1 MPGGFKDLSE
11 LHIAAVESGQPE
23 MFHKVLET
31 AMWRADREH
40 ELSSS
45 SSNSLG
51 VDGDDEESR
60 TLRVERFSSLP
71 KYKGTRPSVIQGI
84 FPKGFPTSIYGEGGI
99 AKSTIALHMCMSIAS
114 EKQEWLGYAID
125 QPSPCLYVDFELD
138 REEQG
143 TRAERIAKG
152 MGIEVPDDL
161 HYLWASGFRFSE
173 VFPLILE
180 TVDELGVRVIAL
192 DSLGMALEG
201 DALKGAVVID
211 FFRDRIDQLKRR
223 GVSVLIVDHQS
234 GLRPGE
240 SYQNKAQYGSVYKGY
255 LSRSRLQLELD
266 ERNEVGTRVIVR
278 QNKTNFGAPQ
288 IPFVVQT
295 LFEEKKIVLSREA
308 LSEES
313 LREESV
319 LNATDRVLLCL
330 LDGPSYPAELQE
342 KTNLA
347 GVGNIITKLKRKEL
361 IELTGQKVGKADEVR
376 LTEKGQGLA
385 EAIRSRLSSS
395 SLNTPSTSGDD
406 EADESGGDS
415 SSSSKPPRKSADDE
429 ERPKKT
435 SSKTKKPK
443 SPEEEEELRA
453 SLAEKFNYIYT
464 EVGAKRC
471 LEWVKSAP
479 EMALDI
485 ETYGKLKRDGLLYTK
500 GRIRLISLHYG
511 GESWFI
517 DCDHVAGELVVPILE
532 EIKDKPKY
540 LHNSLFDIPR
550 LYSRFGVL
558 LDQNVHDT
566 MLASRVAR
574 AGEWERNKGTVI
586 QKSHGLENCLQRELG
601 IEILKDRKLK
611 WGGPLQEEHL
621 EYATDDVAHLK
632 ELYEALQEV
641 LRSHG
646 LEERY
651 EAISSRLPDFI
662 GASVRGVPLDI
673 SILRPA
679 LEALEE
685 EKADLESR
693 LNELAP
699 EHPEGLKWVWGNTSK
714 ETSPDGK
721 GRNGALRA
729 LSLVGVELPD
739 LQDQTLLDHRE
750 DHELI
755 HTLYL
760 YRKKANTLSRYSRW
774 IPDFYEDGRM
784 YPQPKVAAAVT
795 GRVLYSD
802 PSAQGIDK
810 HRTDEFRRC
819 LRAEDGRAIVK
830 GDFAQQEL
838 RIAAYYSKDKN
849 MLETFANGEDIY
861 LQTAAK
867 LVGKPV
873 GKNRPARQAAK
884 RATLG
889 FLYGLGTEKYR
900 QNVYKDTGERLTQSQ
915 ANKDRE
921 AFRAAF
927 PEFYRW
933 QQTYGAKHEW
943 ETRSALGWRRVVAPD
958 KDHKPKYTERL
969 NGPIQ
974 STAGDILY
982 LTLKKLAADPRS
994 GTHFLLSVHD
1004 ELLLE
1009 CPEGDAR
1016 EVALWLKTKMGEAME
1031 EILGKELGGPKCAEV
1046 SYGPSWGEYVELEE
1060 S

>member
-1 MPGGFKDLSE
+1 MPAGFKDLSE
-11 LHIAAVESGQPE
+11 LHIASIESAQPE
-23 MFHKVLET
+23 MFHKVIEA
-31 AMWRADREH
+31 AMWSADREH
-40 ELSSS
+40 NLSSS

-51 VDGDDEESR
+51 VDGDYEESR
-60 TLRVERFSSLP
+60 TLRVEKFGSLP
-71 KYKGTRPSVIQGI
+71 KYTGARPSVIRGI

-114 EKQEWLGYAID
+114 GNKEWLGYPID
-125 QPSPCLYVDFELD
+125 QPSPCLYVDFEMD

-143 TRAERIAKG
+143 TREARIAKG

-161 HYLWASGFRFSE
+161 YYLWASGFRFSD
-173 VFPLILE
+173 VFPFILE
-180 TVDELGVRVIAL
+180 AVDELGVRVTAL

-211 FFRDRIDQLKRR
+211 FFRDRIDGLKRR

-288 IPFVVQT
+288 VPFVVQT
-295 LFEEKKIVLSREA
+295 LFEEKKIVLKREA
-308 LSEES
+308 LSEED

-319 LNATDRVLLCL
+319 LNAPDRVLLSL
-330 LDGPSYPAELQE
+330 LDGPSYPADLQE

-361 IELTGQKVGKADEVR
+361 VELTGQKVGKADEVR
-376 LTEKGQGLA
+376 LTEKGRGLA
-385 EAIRSRLSSS
+385 EVIRSQLSSS
-395 SLNTPSTSGDD
+395 SSHTPSKGGDD
-406 EADESGGDS
+406 EANESGGDS
-415 SSSSKPPRKSADDE
+415 SSSSKPPRKSGDDDE
-429 ERPKKT
+429 KPK
-435 SSKTKKPK
+435 KTKKPK
-443 SPEEEEELRA
+443 SPEEEEELR
-453 SLAEKFNYIYT
+453 SHLAGTFNYAYT
-464 EVGAKRC
+464 EEGAKRC
-471 LEWVKSAP
+471 LEWVKSAL

-485 ETYGKLKRDGLLYTK
+485 ETYGRIKRDGLLYTK
-500 GRIRLISLHYG
+500 GRVRLISLHYG

-517 DCDHVAGELVVPILE
+517 DCDHVAAEFVVPILE

-550 LYSRFGVL
+550 LYRRFGVL
-558 LDQNVHDT
+558 LDQNMHDT
-566 MLASRVAR
+566 MIASRVAR
-574 AGEWERNKGTVI
+574 AGEWEKKKVKVI
-586 QKSHGLENCLQRELG
+586 QKAHSLEDCLERELG
-601 IEILKDRKLK
+601 IEISKDRKLK
-611 WGGPLQEEHL
+611 WGGPLQVEHL
-621 EYATDDVAHLK
+621 KYAVDDVAHLK

-641 LRSHG
+641 LTEHG
-646 LEERY
+646 VEERY

-662 GASVRGVPLDI
+662 GAAVRGVPLDI
-673 SILRPA
+673 SILQPVLDA
-679 LEALEE
+679 LER

-693 LNELAP
+693 LNELAS
-699 EHPEGLKWVWGNTSK
+699 EHPEGLEWVWGNTSK
-714 ETSPDGK
+714 ETSPEGK
-721 GRNGALRA
+721 GRNGALKA
-729 LSLVGVELPD
+729 LSLLGVELSD

-750 DHELI
+750 DHELV

-774 IPDFYEDGRM
+774 IPDFYEEGRM

-795 GRVLYSD
+795 GRILYSD
-802 PSAQGIDK
+802 PNAQGIDK

-819 LRAEDGRAIVK
+819 VRAEGGRAVVK
-830 GDFAQQEL
+830 GDLAQQEL

-849 MLETFANGEDIY
+849 MLDAFANGEDIY
-861 LQTAAK
+861 LKTAAK

-873 GKNRPARQAAK
+873 SMNHPARQAAK

-900 QNVYKDTGERLTQSQ
+900 QNVYKDTGERLTASQ
-915 ANKDRE
+915 AKKDRE
-921 AFRAAF
+921 AFRGAF

-933 QQTYGAKHEW
+933 QQTYGTKHEW

-982 LTLKKLAADPRS
+982 LTLKKLAADPRPN
-994 GTHFLLSVHD
+994 THFLLSVHD

-1009 CPEGDAR
+1009 CPKEDAR
-1016 EVALWLKTKMGEAME
+1016 RVALWLKAKMGEAME
-1031 EILGKELGGPKCAEV
+1031 AILGGELGGPKCAEV
-1046 SYGPSWGEYVELEE
+1046 GYGPSWGECVELVE

>member
-11 LHIAAVESGQPE
+11 LHIASVESGHPE
-23 MFHKVLET
+23 MFNKVLEV

-45 SSNSLG
+45 SSNPLG

-60 TLRVERFSSLP
+60 TLRVEKFRDLP
-71 KYKGTRPSVIQGI
+71 KYVGARPSVIQCI

-114 EKQEWLGYAID
+114 SQKEWLGFPID
-125 QPSPCLYVDFELD
+125 QQSPCLYVDFEMD

-161 HYLWASGFRFSE
+161 HYLWASGFRFSD

-180 TVDELGVRVIAL
+180 AVDELGVRVTAL

-201 DALKGAVVID
+201 DALKGAVIID

-240 SYQNKAQYGSVYKGY
+240 SYQSKAQYGSVYKGY

-288 IPFVVQT
+288 VPFVVQT
-295 LFEEKKIVLSREA
+295 LFEENKIVLSREA
-308 LSEES
+308 LSEED

-319 LNATDRVLLCL
+319 LNATDRVLLSL
-330 LDGPSYPAELQE
+330 LDGPSYPADLQE

-361 IELTGQKVGKADEVR
+361 IEVTGQKVGKADEVR

-385 EAIRSRLSSS
+385 EVIRSRLSSS
-395 SLNTPSTSGDD
+395 SSNTPRDD
-406 EADESGGDS
+406 GGGDS
-415 SSSSKPPRKSADDE
+415 SSSSKPRRKSGDDE
-429 ERPKKT
+429 EKPI
-435 SSKTKKPK
+435 KTKKPK
-443 SPEEEEELRA
+443 SPEEEKKLRA
-453 SLAEKFNYIYT
+453 SLGEKFNYVYT
-464 EVGAKRC
+464 EEGAKRC

-485 ETYGKLKRDGLLYTK
+485 ETYGKVKRDGLLYTK
-500 GRIRLISLHYG
+500 GKVRLIQLHSG
-511 GESWFI
+511 GETWII
-517 DCDHVAGELVVPILE
+517 DCDFVEDGLVTTILE
-532 EIKDKPKY
+532 ELKDKPKY

-550 LYSRFGVL
+550 LYRRFGVL
-558 LDQNVHDT
+558 LDSEIHDT

-574 AGEWERNKGTVI
+574 AGEWEKKKFRVI
-586 QKSHGLENCLQRELG
+586 QKAHGLEDCLQRELG
-601 IEILKDRKLK
+601 IEIPKDRKLK

-621 EYATDDVAHLK
+621 EYAVDDVAHLK
-632 ELYEALQEV
+632 ELYEALWEV
-641 LRSHG
+641 LGEHG
-646 LEERY
+646 VEERY
-651 EAISSRLPDFI
+651 EAISSRLQDFI
-662 GASVRGVPLDI
+662 GAAVRGVPLDI
-673 SILRPA
+673 STLQPA
-679 LEALEE
+679 LEALER

-693 LNELAP
+693 LNELAS
-699 EHPEGLKWVWGNTSK
+699 EHPEGLEWVWGNTSK
-714 ETSPDGK
+714 ETSPEGK
-721 GRNGALRA
+721 GRNGALKA
-729 LSLVGVELPD
+729 LSLLGVELSD

-750 DHELI
+750 DHELV

-760 YRKKANTLSRYSRW
+760 YRKRANTLSRYSRW
-774 IPDFYEDGRM
+774 IPDFYEEGRM
-784 YPQPKVAAAVT
+784 YPQPKFAAAVT

-802 PSAQGIDK
+802 PNAQGIDK
-810 HRTDEFRRC
+810 KKTDEFRRC
-819 LRAEDGRAIVK
+819 VKAVAGRAIVK

-838 RIAAYYSKDKN
+838 RIAAYYSRDIN
-849 MLETFANGEDIY
+849 MLDAFAKGEDIY
-861 LQTAAK
+861 LKTAAK

-873 GKNRPARQAAK
+873 GKDHPARQAAK

-889 FLYGLGTEKYR
+889 FLYGPGTEKYR
-900 QNVYKDTGERLTQSQ
+900 QNVYKDTGERLSASQ

-927 PEFYRW
+927 PKFYRW

-958 KDHKPKYTERL
+958 KYHKPKYTERL

-982 LTLKKLAADPRS
+982 LTL
-994 GTHFLLSVHD
+994 V
-1004 ELLLE
+1004 
-1009 CPEGDAR
+1009 
-1016 EVALWLKTKMGEAME
+1016 
-1031 EILGKELGGPKCAEV
+1031 
-1046 SYGPSWGEYVELEE
+1046 
-1060 S
+1060 

>member
-180 TVDELGVRVIAL
+180 AVDELGIRVIAL

-201 DALKGAVVID
+201 DALKGAVIID

-278 QNKTNFGAPQ
+278 QNKTNFGSPQ
-288 IPFVVQT
+288 VPFVVQT

-308 LSEES
+308 LSEED

-319 LNATDRVLLCL
+319 LNATDRVLLSL
-330 LDGPSYPAELQE
+330 LDGSSYPADLQE

-361 IELTGQKVGKADEVR
+361 IELTGQKVGKADEVV

-385 EAIRSRLSSS
+385 EVISSRLSSS
-395 SLNTPSTSGDD
+395 SNTPRDSGDD
-406 EADESGGDS
+406 EANESGGDS
-415 SSSSKPPRKSADDE
+415 LPSPKSYRRSDDE
-429 ERPKKT
+429 KPK
-435 SSKTKKPK
+435 KTKKPK
-443 SPEEEEELRA
+443 SPEEEEVLRA
-453 SLAEKFNYIYT
+453 SLAEKFNYAYT
-464 EVGAKRC
+464 EEGAKRC
-471 LEWVKSAP
+471 LKWVKLAP

-485 ETYGKLKRDGLLYTK
+485 ETYGRTKRDGLLYTK
-500 GRIRLISLHYG
+500 GTVRLISLHYG

-517 DCDHVAGELVVPILE
+517 DCDSVPNELVVPILE
-532 EIKDKPKY
+532 ELQDRPKY

-550 LYSRFGVL
+550 LYRRFGVL
-558 LDQNVHDT
+558 LDQHVHDT
-566 MLASRVAR
+566 VLASRIAR
-574 AGEWERNKGTVI
+574 AGEWERKKFKVI
-586 QKSHGLENCLQRELG
+586 QKAHSLEDCLQRELG
-601 IEILKDRKLK
+601 IEIPKDRKLT
-611 WGGPLQEEHL
+611 WGGPLQVEHL
-621 EYATDDVAHLK
+621 HYATDDVAHLK
-632 ELYEALQEV
+632 ELYEALREI
-641 LRSHG
+641 LREHS

-651 EAISSRLPDFI
+651 ETISSRLPDFI
-662 GASVRGVPLDI
+662 GAAVRGVPLDI
-673 SILRPA
+673 GTLQPA
-679 LEALEE
+679 LDALER

-714 ETSPDGK
+714 ETSPEGK

-729 LSLVGVELPD
+729 LSLLGVELSD
-739 LQDQTLLDHRE
+739 LQDQTLLDRRE
-750 DHELI
+750 DHELV

-810 HRTDEFRRC
+810 HRTNEFRRC

-927 PEFYRW
+927 PHFYRW

-958 KDHKPKYTERL
+958 KDNKSKYTERL

-974 STAGDILY
+974 STAGDIVY
-982 LTLKKLAADPRS
+982 LTLKKLAADRRTD
-994 GTHFLLSVHD
+994 THFLLSVHD
-1004 ELLLE
+1004 ELILE
-1009 CPEGDAR
+1009 CPEEDAR
-1016 EVALWLKTKMGEAME
+1016 GVALWLEAKMGEAME
-1031 EILGKELGGPKCAEV
+1031 EILGGELGGPRCAEV
-1046 SYGPSWGEYVELEE
+1046 GYGPSWGECVELEA